1 MTEVMSDEL
10 NYASKVSTHSQPIY
24 RKLAPQGVATGIS
37 LSASG
42 TQLVE
47 FVLPPSVMNLSKSR
61 LNFDISIATPGAGK
75 YNIVDAN
82 TLTMLSRVVV
92 YDSNTGNTLLD
103 CSNFEKFASLVAPA
117 ATSYADYKTK
127 ASAWSA
133 AASAQVLTATAAT
146 SQLYPVEDIQKS
158 NSLVNVTP
166 SGLAAASTAGWN
178 AYEGRR
184 YLFWGAANAAATL
197 SCSIPFDA
205 FKFTAL
211 SLDKMVYSP
220 SNIILQLYFSPVSN
234 FAWSAESA
242 TNPTTTT
249 AVAGAATLNN
259 VAVELYTEGN
269 LEVAK
274 SVVDAVMSSGIDIPI
289 PYPTIVRQTLSTGTF
304 QSYNIN
310 LSSAYGK
317 RILAIINSLFS
328 PLFTGVASTPNIVNY
343 HPSRYNDGANDVNI
357 LTYNSFMNSVPILYN
372 AGFDCRL
379 AEDWK
384 YGNRHLLE
392 GSVIQNNQE
401 YVNVEWQHIDSFMPP
416 KPLHEVNPFQI
427 DGYDVSSI
435 ASTYSIQ
442 YNTANAAYTGISCII
457 GQKICSFT
465 NNGVV
470 VN

>member
-1 MTEVMSDEL
+1 MTEVMSAEL
-10 NYASKVSTHSQPIY
+10 NYASKVSTHSQPLY
-24 RKLAPQGVATGIS
+24 RKLAPQGVGTDIT
-37 LSASG
+37 LSSSG
-42 TQLVE
+42 TTLVE
-47 FVLPPSVMNLSKSR
+47 FVLPPSVMNLSKCR
-61 LNFDISIATPGAGK
+61 LNFDLAIPLTTSK

-117 ATSYADYKTK
+117 ATSYAHFKTK
-127 ASAWSA
+127 ASAWTA
-133 AASAQVLTATAAT
+133 AASAQVLTGTTTT
-146 SQLYPVEDIQKS
+146 SQLYPVEDIQKC
-158 NSLVNVTP
+158 NSLVNVSP
-166 SGLAAASTAGWN
+166 LNVAAAGTSGYN
-178 AYEGRR
+178 SFEGRR
-184 YLFWGAANAAATL
+184 YLFFGAVGVKSDL

-211 SLDKMVYSP
+211 ALDKMVYSP
-220 SNIILQLYFSPVSN
+220 SNLICQFYFSPTNN
-234 FAWSAESA
+234 FGWCGASA
-242 TNPTTTT
+242 TDPSDTPT
-249 AVAGAATLNN
+249 ALAASTKINN
-259 VAVELYTEGN
+259 VAIELYTEGN

-274 SVVDAVMSSGIDIPI
+274 SVVDAVMGSGIDVPV
-289 PYPTIVRQTLSTGTF
+289 PYPTIIRQTLAAGTF

-328 PLFTGVASTPNIVNY
+328 INQTSTANAVNSHSSKVASNEIQ
-343 HPSRYNDGANDVNI
+343 
-357 LTYNSFMNSVPILYN
+357 TYNSFMNSVPILYN

-379 AEDWK
+379 GEDWK

-401 YVNVEWQHIDSFMPP
+401 YSNNEWQHIDSFMPP
-416 KPLHEVNPFQI
+416 KPLHECDPTQI

-442 YNTANAAYTGISCII
+442 YNLAGSAAAIGISCII
-457 GQKICSFT
+457 GQKIASFT